1 MDKIKIYRFLSP
13 ITNKYEIEYV
23 ERKPFS
29 KIADFVDGDEIVA
42 LNGRVIRED
51 EYNEIIPFEAE
62 LIITPYLRGGHH
74 GKNIL
79 RAIASIAVLVAAIAI
94 PGSIAGI
101 TSLEST
107 ILSIGIG
114 VGGTM
119 LINAIFPAP
128 QIQLPKIGGLSEE
141 TYGWNN
147 IRTTIKQ
154 GNPIPVLYGKRR
166 VGGNL
171 IGYSTHL
178 NGQNQYLDMDIG
190 ICGHNVDSI
199 SDIRINNQPIE
210 GFRNVTVDYRTGT
223 WEQTPIS
230 FMGRTET
237 PINSGITLHYN
248 QPVEVQTID
257 DLVQG
262 IKVNFKFPMG
272 MFYSNN
278 AGYLEAKHV
287 SIKIEYSMWN
297 GTAWN
302 TPTEYKTVTYTG
314 ARTAIMRFSEEI
326 TGLPEG
332 KYKVIITRMTQD
344 ITLDT
349 TTGNEYNKQ
358 RDKVI
363 LDSID
368 EIIYDD
374 FSYPMMTHLGLEV
387 LATDQLSGTMPD
399 VTCLVERKIFNGGDI
414 GISQQIA
421 NKPANNPAWIVYD
434 ILTNSAYGGGYTDD
448 DIDIPAFTEWA
459 NYCSDNGIE
468 CNIYFDGE
476 SSVWEAILMVANESH
491 GILKIE
497 GSQISVI
504 VDAPTVATQLFT
516 VGNIVADSFK
526 EHYLHIA
533 DRANVVEVSFYDE
546 EHDFSKREFSI
557 YSEDWNTEKEV
568 KKSLT
573 LYGITK
579 YDAANKLGQYMLNY
593 NKYLTKSIEFEADID
608 AIASTVGDVIKVQ
621 FDTPNWGYGG
631 RIVSAT
637 SSQVVVDR
645 EIDFEDGKTYRIVYR
660 TQDDN
665 QYGFNWTQSGN
676 ITTNTIPVSVN
687 PLPQKY
693 DVYTIGEVDFPY
705 KLFRITS
712 ISRSDDLK
720 KHISAIEYNP
730 SIYSDVVTPTP
741 LPKPIGEDLFA
752 HNLTAE
758 MGIQHTADGD
768 KINFTLNWTGTA
780 VKWKIFYRIAQG
792 IGYGKD
798 AFGKSYYGSPSGIAN
813 EWNFIKDEINTNST
827 FTFDFT
833 KEEIYEFAVCGIG
846 LGGAQS
852 PDIASHISVQVT
864 DADILYP
871 AWGDGAKATWTFIKD
886 VDLKWTPAIGA
897 SLDHYEVEYLEGSTS
912 IVASVHTNHFVI
924 SKPTQRTYDF
934 EIYAV
939 NVYGNRSA
947 PLTATATNPPP
958 AAPTNFKAIEQ
969 FQKIVL
975 TWDKLS
981 DVDILGY
988 NVYVDGTKKA
998 FVQASTYTY
1007 VCGSGETH
1015 TFKVAGVDILGEG
1028 TATGNLTASTKSII
1042 LKDYNL
1048 DIPLMDSIHFSA
1060 NTSYMQWTAG
1070 TISYQGQV
1078 YNISAGT
1085 STYKYLY
1092 WDATNPFGF
1101 NRSATKPPVGE
1112 NYWLMAVYDKTNGKV
1127 YPALQNKIMHAGI
1140 LQASTITSEEI
1151 SAKAITTEKIDTAS
1165 ITADKYLQLRNTLI
1179 YSFSG
1184 SISPKTFYF
1193 DFQPTSETIQVVK
1206 AYLYTLYFRHDQTYT
1221 SWQNGQIHRHI
1232 IPSSNSSSGNL
1243 LYTNGY
1249 QLFTSGGGNIA
1260 CYTYDEDS
1268 DSYGA
1273 QNTNHS
1279 HTLPIY
1285 SGTSGTQVYFTL
1297 EQGLCCAITPP
1308 MVCWLPEA
1316 YGHKHLIDLAV
1327 YNSAYTKYTVRY
1339 YNGQL
1344 NIDGISGQ
1352 INSTFN
1358 IDSHS
1363 HDYTYDGIGQSTPS
1377 DNPYATVMVGGNTYT
1392 QTSNFNVLDIT
1403 SDIQTSGLQAIAIS
1417 GKNTGT
1423 YNTAYVQGYLM
1434 LKLDI
1439 DA

>member
-29 KIADFVDGDEIVA
+29 KIADFVNGDEIVA

-79 RAIASIAVLVAAIAI
+79 KAIASIAVLVAAIAI

-107 ILSIGIG
+107 LLSIGIG

-119 LINAIFPAP
+119 LINALFPTP
-128 QIQLPKIGGLSEE
+128 KPQLPKFGLSEE
-141 TYGWNN
+141 TYGWSN
-147 IRTTIKQ
+147 IKTTVRQ

-178 NGQNQYLDMDIG
+178 DGQNQYLDMDIG

-199 SDIRINNQPIE
+199 SDIRINNQPVE
-210 GFRNVTVDYRTGT
+210 SFRNVTVDYRTGT
-223 WEQTPIS
+223 WGQTPIS

-237 PINSGITLHYN
+237 PINSGSTLLYN
-248 QPVEVQTID
+248 QPVDLQTID

-262 IKVNFKFPMG
+262 IKVNFKFPYG
-272 MFYSNN
+272 LFYANDKGGLDARS
-278 AGYLEAKHV
+278 V
-287 SIKIEYSMWN
+287 DIKIEYSMWN
-297 GTAWN
+297 GTAWD
-302 TPTEYKTVTYTG
+302 TPTEFKTVTYSG
-314 ARTAIMRFSEEI
+314 AKSSIIRYSEEI
-326 TGLPEG
+326 SGLPEG
-332 KYKVIITRMTQD
+332 KYKVILTR
-344 ITLDT
+344 LT
-349 TTGNEYNKQ
+349 TDNTNSRQ
-358 RDKVI
+358 QDKVI

-399 VTCLVERKIFNGGDI
+399 VTCLVERKIFNNGDI

-526 EHYLHIA
+526 EHYLPIA

-546 EHDFSKREFSI
+546 EHDFAKREFSI

-676 ITTNTIPVSVN
+676 VTTDTIPVSVN

-730 SIYSDVVTPTP
+730 SIYLDVVTPTP
-741 LPKPIGEDLFA
+741 LPEPIGEDLFA

-792 IGYGKD
+792 VGYGKD

-912 IVASVHTNHFVI
+912 IVASVHTNHFTI

-947 PLTATATNPPP
+947 PLTATATNPAPS
-958 AAPTNFKAIEQ
+958 APTNFKAIEQ

-981 DVDILGY
+981 DADILGY

-1028 TATGNLTASTKSII
+1028 TATGSLTASTKSII

-1048 DIPLMDSIHFSA
+1048 DIPLMDGIHFSA

-1092 WDATNPFGF
+1092 WDATNPSVF

-1112 NYWLMAVYDKTNGKV
+1112 NYWLMAVYDKANGKV

-1151 SAKAITTEKIDTAS
+1151 SAKAITAEQIDTYT
-1165 ITADKYLQLRNTLI
+1165 ITADKYKQLRNTYV
-1179 YSFSG
+1179 YSFNTEC
-1184 SISPKTFYF
+1184 ISKPANIQFEIV
-1193 DFQPTSETIQVVK
+1193 DEAIQVVS
-1206 AYLYTLYFRHDQTYT
+1206 AVLYTYYYRHDNKYA
-1221 SWQNGQIHRHI
+1221 SWQKGQIHRHQI
-1232 IPSSNSSSGNL
+1232 LSANSSAGNL
-1243 LYTNGY
+1243 VYTDGLYLY
-1249 QLFTSGGGNIA
+1249 TSGGGSIQCN
-1260 CYTYDEDS
+1260 TYDEPS
-1268 DSYGA
+1268 DMYGA
-1273 QNTNHS
+1273 QDSTHIHNL
-1279 HTLPIY
+1279 TLQN
-1285 SGTSGTQVYFTL
+1285 GTSGTQVYFTL

-1308 MVCWLPEA
+1308 MICWLPSSGTD
-1316 YGHKHLIDLAV
+1316 YGHKHQIKLAV
-1327 YNSAYTKYTVRY
+1327 YDSRYTKYTVRY
-1339 YNGQL
+1339 SGGQL
-1344 NIDGISGQ
+1344 NIDGINGQ
-1352 INSTFN
+1352 IYSTFDT
-1358 IDSHS
+1358 DSHS
-1363 HDYTYDGIGQSTPS
+1363 HNYHSYSAYSNNQSSNPLAYVNIGGSQF
-1377 DNPYATVMVGGNTYT
+1377 T
-1392 QTSNFNVLDIT
+1392 QTNSTNILDVTNYI
-1403 SDIQTSGLQAIAIS
+1403 SMDRYQAFTIS
-1417 GKNTGT
+1417 GVNYSGHDTVYVTG
-1423 YNTAYVQGYLM
+1423 NLI
-1434 LKLDI
+1434 LKVDI
-1439 DA
+1439 NA